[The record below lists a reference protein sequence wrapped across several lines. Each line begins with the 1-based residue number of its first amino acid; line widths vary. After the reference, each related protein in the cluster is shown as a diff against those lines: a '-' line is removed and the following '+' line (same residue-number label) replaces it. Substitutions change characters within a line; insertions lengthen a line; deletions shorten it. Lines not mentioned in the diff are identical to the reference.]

1 MTEREYN
8 VVVKSGADLQ
18 EVEQDLKG
26 PSGSTTI
33 PSRSVDVV
41 NPRPGSTRI
50 TSFALTEQEVAQ
62 LQADNRIEAVE
73 IPPEQRTDIEI
84 GLHGRQAGNFDKTSL
99 DDGNFQNWGL
109 KRCISETLN
118 YGSTGGPTDNDNY
131 DYSYDGTG
139 VDVVIQDSGIE
150 PNHPEWNDYNGTTRL
165 QQIDWYTA
173 SGISGTQSSNHYRDY
188 DGHGTHC
195 AGIAAGL
202 TFGWAKGSRIYAQK
216 LSGLEGSG
224 DTGTG
229 ISISDAFDTIRLWHN
244 NKSGADANR
253 PTVVN
258 MSWGYGYNL
267 RPNQITTGNYRG
279 TAWDFATDYSS
290 NSTTLWTNTGIVFPY
305 YTSSGQSV
313 TRFPVRVASVDA
325 EVEDMISAGI
335 HVCIAAGN
343 TLFKIDVS
351 GGDDYDNT
359 LVRPGLGSYN
369 YHRGSSPYSTNA
381 FMVGNIDSALFSSL
395 DHRAFSSCNGPGT
408 NIWAPGTNIMSA
420 TSATNDYGASGN
432 YYLDSNFEQTNIG
445 GTSMASPQV
454 AGVAACYL
462 QKDNTLTPAQLF
474 TEIVNDSKAVIYD
487 TGNDD
492 DYTNTNGVCGS
503 PNRML
508 FNRYGYP
515 PFTMNLAFNFTNGAT
530 ITSSTS

>member
-62 LQADNRIEAVE
+62 LQTDNRILAVE

-267 RPNQITTGNYRG
+267 APSAITTGNYRG
-279 TAWDFATDYSS
+279 TAWNFATDYSS

-305 YTSSGQSV
+305 YTSGGSSV

-343 TLFKIDVS
+343 TLFKIDSV
-351 GGDDYDNT
+351 GGADYDNT
-359 LVRPGLGSYN
+359 ITRSGSPEF
-369 YHRGSSPYSTNA
+369 YHRGSSPYSENA
-381 FMVGNIDSALFSSL
+381 FMVGNIDSGLFSSL

-408 NIWAPGTNIMSA
+408 NIWAPGSNIMSA
-420 TSATNDYGASGN
+420 TSAINDYGASGN

-474 TEIVNDSKAVIYD
+474 TQIVDDSKAVIYN

-508 FNRYGYP
+508 FNKYGYP
-515 PFTMNLAFNFTNGAT
+515 PFSMNLAFNMTNGAT
-530 ITSSTS
+530 ITSS